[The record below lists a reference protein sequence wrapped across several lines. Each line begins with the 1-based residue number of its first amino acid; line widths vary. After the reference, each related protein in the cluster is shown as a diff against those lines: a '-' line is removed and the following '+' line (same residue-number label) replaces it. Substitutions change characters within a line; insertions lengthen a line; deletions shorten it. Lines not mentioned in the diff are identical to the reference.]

1 MKRWR
6 GVLFALVCVFWLLMV
21 PVACYL
27 AMMSP
32 FLSDAGVN
40 AAVWMLIL
48 NFVTWPLA
56 CLLAPIAGLIAYK
69 KGHRRAAW
77 IIVAL
82 PLLWIAVA
90 VGGFAAMDAAPRA

>member
-6 GVLFALVCVFWLLMV
+6 GVLFGLVCVFWLLMV
-21 PVACYL
+21 PVTCFL
-27 AMMSP
+27 AVMSP
-32 FLSDAGVN
+32 FLADAGVSV
-40 AAVWMLIL
+40 AVCALIL

-69 KGHRRAAW
+69 KNHHRAAW

-82 PLLWIAVA
+82 PLLWVAVA
-90 VGGFAAMDAAPRA
+90 IGGFAAMDASPRA